1 MLEEE
6 RVPGLLGVAV
16 DSGEEYA
23 QARLWICRLP
33 RYPSNSGAIIARRLD
48 TKAFVDAAL
57 AQRIL
62 NGSHS
67 VPNGGWSTPIAS
79 IIRDDFVLQDEDEI
93 STKSEPYSKPLQSAL
108 GGSPRVS
115 TFGTFV
121 FWFRDLRYAI
131 AIFGNTAGPLNSVET
146 LLSRGVIE
154 DRLEVPKD
162 RRIGE
167 HQNLR
172 DKIVNAFDVLY
183 TERRSPRLPPTENTT
198 HLAGTNLDPGYGTT
212 QLKETTDPEDAASTV
227 LVGSNGSG
235 IIIDSDVLLRHV
247 SGGYWVLH
255 LSSAEVPQEIGA
267 ALAAEFKF
275 GSDGNTS
282 ALKNIWDQAKPGLRD
297 VKVLLNKVE

>member
-1 MLEEE
+1 M
-6 RVPGLLGVAV
+6 
-16 DSGEEYA
+16 
-23 QARLWICRLP
+23 
-33 RYPSNSGAIIARRLD
+33 
-48 TKAFVDAAL
+48 
-57 AQRIL
+57 
-62 NGSHS
+62 
-67 VPNGGWSTPIAS
+67 
-79 IIRDDFVLQDEDEI
+79 
-93 STKSEPYSKPLQSAL
+93 
-108 GGSPRVS
+108 
-115 TFGTFV
+115 
-121 FWFRDLRYAI
+121 
-131 AIFGNTAGPLNSVET
+131 
-146 LLSRGVIE
+146 
-154 DRLEVPKD
+154 
-162 RRIGE
+162 
-167 HQNLR
+167 
-172 DKIVNAFDVLY
+172 LY

>member
-1 MLEEE
+1 MT
-6 RVPGLLGVAV
+6 PG
-16 DSGEEYA
+16 
-23 QARLWICRLP
+23 LWICRLP

-48 TKAFVDAAL
+48 TKAFVDTAL

-93 STKSEPYSKPLQSAL
+93 ST
-108 GGSPRVS
+108 
-115 TFGTFV
+115 FGTFV
-121 FWFRDLRYAI
+121 FWFRGLRYAI

-162 RRIGE
+162 RRIGILG
-167 HQNLR
+167 QSARTSGTKSSTLSTCYTLR
-172 DKIVNAFDVLY
+172 DGRP
-183 TERRSPRLPPTENTT
+183 EPRQPKNTT
-198 HLAGTNLDPGYGTT
+198 HLAGANLDPGYGTT

-247 SGGYWVLH
+247 SGGYWAPY
-255 LSSAEVPQEIGA
+255 LSSAEVPLEMGA

-275 GSDGNTS
+275 GSDRNAS
-282 ALKNIWDQAKPGLRD
+282 ALKIIWDQAKPRLRE